1 MSGHFVSDVMV
12 LNVDVL
18 GPGLEDWIVCQ
29 SNRALIITF
38 QQNDDGLAGSSR
50 LILPS
55 TPDVQFLVNLAYAC
69 DLLRD
74 LNEGVLLVGL

>member
-1 MSGHFVSDVMV
+1 MV

-18 GPGLEDWIVCQ
+18 GPGVEDWIVCQ

-38 QQNDDGLAGSSR
+38 QPNDDELAGSSR

-55 TPDVQFLVNLAYAC
+55 TPDVKFLMDLAYAC
-69 DLLRD
+69 VPLRD
-74 LNEGVLLVGL
+74 LDEGVLLVEL